1 MQDLKTDE
9 SVYAMV
15 HQIHINKYD
24 EYLSRLWSNDVH
36 AELGVE
42 LYVTHPQFAVQ
53 KNTVH
58 VTFAAMH
65 SEPVPGF

>member
-36 AELGVE
+36 AELGAE
-42 LYVTHPQFAVQ
+42 LYVTHPQFAV
-53 KNTVH
+53 
-58 VTFAAMH
+58 
-65 SEPVPGF
+65 